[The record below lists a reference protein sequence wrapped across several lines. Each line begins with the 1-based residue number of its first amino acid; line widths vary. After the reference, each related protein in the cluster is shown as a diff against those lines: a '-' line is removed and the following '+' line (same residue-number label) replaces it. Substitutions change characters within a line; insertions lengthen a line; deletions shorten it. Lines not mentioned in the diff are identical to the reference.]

1 SALPAL
7 SSDVEKFQGVCKLPF
22 SEVPDLETF
31 IAGRF
36 QHPEGAG
43 SHAAAASAAP
53 KAAPPPAG
61 PKTVPPPAPARAVA
75 VSAPPKGV
83 PPSAGPGGQNAL
95 LDGSDVEL
103 LRRHVGQRV
112 DVVGSVAYYHVSG
125 KGFSR
130 PLVLLNFGAYPDH
143 TFTLVFRDR
152 ALKAFRRSG
161 VDPQILVGKRIK
173 VSGVMA
179 SYKGKPQMEV
189 EDPAQI
195 QVLGGGTA
203 AQQLIGSPAAG
214 PVSGPHR
221 QTGAGSSESVFD
233 TLYAGRTVSPGP
245 AKAAPTQAPPPK
257 PAKAP
262 PVHAPTPRAAKAP
275 PAHAPTPRAARK
287 SRRQVPREGQT
298 HKRAPGVLVAI
309 LFVVV
314 LGAIGWAIWA
324 LVSFTGGW

>member
-1 SALPAL
+1 ILFRAEDFVDLARSAVLRELSALPAL

-22 SEVPDLETF
+22 SDVPDLETF

-36 QHPEGAG
+36 QYAGGAV
-43 SHAAAASAAP
+43 HAPAASAAP
-53 KAAPPPAG
+53 KAALPPAA
-61 PKTVPPPAPARAVA
+61 PRAVPPAAASRAVA
-75 VSAPPKGV
+75 LPAAPKDV
-83 PPSAGPGGQNAL
+83 PPAAAPGGRPAL
-95 LDGSDVEL
+95 LDGSNVEE
-103 LRRHVGQRV
+103 LRRHAGQRV

-143 TFTLVFRDR
+143 TFTLVFRDC

-214 PVSGPHR
+214 PVPGPHR
-221 QTGAGSSESVFD
+221 QAGAGSSESVSRAH
-233 TLYAGRTVSPGP
+233 TEGGEGSTG
-245 AKAAPTQAPPPK
+245 
-257 PAKAP
+257 
-262 PVHAPTPRAAKAP
+262 PRA
-275 PAHAPTPRAARK
+275 HAEGGEGATRPRAHT
-287 SRRQVPREGQT
+287 EGGEEGT
-298 HKRAPGVLVAI
+298 PS
-309 LFVVV
+309 
-314 LGAIGWAIWA
+314 
-324 LVSFTGGW
+324 SFS